1 MTKRQPPAEAM
12 FPGGEDTP
20 LISGTPLDVKAAS
33 AAPGDPLP
41 LSAETL
47 DQLPDGD
54 QAGMFD
60 NELTAFDAAAIA
72 GTLSNGTWSAVE
84 GRTLI
89 GGYAYQIKTAT
100 ARGPVYPVALA
111 ITPADAAV
119 LAQAK
124 RLLAL
129 VVRAYRVPADK
140 IADPEWDAF
149 RREAQLVLQDCATLP
164 KTE

>member
-1 MTKRQPPAEAM
+1 MTKKPAADAM
-12 FPGGEDTP
+12 FPSGEDTP
-20 LISGTPLDVKAAS
+20 LISGTPLNVKAVDG
-33 AAPGDPLP
+33 APGDLIP
-41 LSAETL
+41 LSAATL
-47 DQLPDGD
+47 DQLPDND
-54 QAGMFD
+54 QAGMFGD
-60 NELTAFDAAAIA
+60 EMIEFDPAAIA

-84 GRTLI
+84 RRTLI

-100 ARGPVYPVALA
+100 VRGPVYPVALA
-111 ITPADAAV
+111 VTPADAAV

-149 RREAQLVLQDCATLP
+149 RHEAQLVLQDCATIP
-164 KTE
+164 KAE

>member
-1 MTKRQPPAEAM
+1 M

-20 LISGTPLDVKAAS
+20 LISGTPIDAKAIDAIPDDS
-33 AAPGDPLP
+33 LP
-41 LSAETL
+41 LSTKTR

-60 NELTAFDAAAIA
+60 NELSAFDPAAIA
-72 GTLSNGTWSAVE
+72 GTLSNGTWGVVE
-84 GRTLI
+84 GRALI
-89 GGYAYQIKTAT
+89 SGYAYQIKTAT
-100 ARGPVYPVALA
+100 VRGPIYPVALA
-111 ITPADAAV
+111 VTPADAAV

-140 IADPEWDAF
+140 IADPDWDAF
-149 RREAQLVLQDCATLP
+149 RHEAQLVLQDCATIP
-164 KTE
+164 KAE

>member
-1 MTKRQPPAEAM
+1 MTKKPVPNAM

-20 LISGTPLDVKAAS
+20 LISGTPIDAKAIDAIPDDS
-33 AAPGDPLP
+33 LP
-41 LSAETL
+41 LSTKTR

-60 NELTAFDAAAIA
+60 NELSAFDPAAIA
-72 GTLSNGTWSAVE
+72 GTLSNGTWGVVE
-84 GRTLI
+84 GRALI
-89 GGYAYQIKTAT
+89 SGYAYQIKTAT
-100 ARGPVYPVALA
+100 VRGPIYPVALA
-111 ITPADAAV
+111 VTPADAAV

-140 IADPEWDAF
+140 IADPDWDAF
-149 RREAQLVLQDCATLP
+149 RHEAQLVLQDCATIP
-164 KTE
+164 KAE